1 MRAEHELESK
11 TELGWKLWASKQTWK
26 LEKKQVQE
34 NILVGYITHSP
45 NRPTQALDRTKARF
59 DRHHVDHQQLYEET
73 QKSLASKAI
82 AQL

>member
-1 MRAEHELESK
+1 VRAEHELESK

-34 NILVGYITHSP
+34 NILVGYNPLSK
-45 NRPTQALDRTKARF
+45 QAPQPLDRTKARF
-59 DRHHVDHQQLYEET
+59 DRHHINHQQLYEET
-73 QKSLASKAI
+73 QKSLAGKAI